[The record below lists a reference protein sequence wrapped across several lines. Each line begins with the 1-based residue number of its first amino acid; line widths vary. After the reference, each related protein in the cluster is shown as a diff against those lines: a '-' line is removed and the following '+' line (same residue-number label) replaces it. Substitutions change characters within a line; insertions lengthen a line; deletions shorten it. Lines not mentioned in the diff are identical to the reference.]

1 MKTKYLALLLLTI
14 FISCNKYDGPSSEIL
29 MSISFSKTGDEQK
42 TLAGNYFNDSIS
54 VFVSGYE
61 YGNSV
66 SGLSAILTVEKGGGS
81 VHQSNLDIVNG
92 YASTKWKSGTISCD
106 QRLRVDIYSKNNT
119 LINQLYFHGNAFRT
133 GIWDT
138 ITSQPDVL
146 IMDILADTSSHK
158 TFMINSNGLFRQKDN
173 YFNWEQ
179 YYIGQISPFR
189 LFMDGNGFIY
199 LSTWNGQIYK
209 SIDGGN
215 FWSLCQSPIEG
226 HPYYYYM
233 TVSND
238 GYLWASTPEY
248 PKSLRCSRD
257 GGLTWTADTAGLNE
271 DELVGDIYRL
281 NTGELLFHTKSTTL
295 YKSTDDGKSWKPEPV
310 PEYSIKLYVTDK
322 EEIII
327 INQDNGITIY
337 KSTDL
342 GQTYKKVY
350 NVLPEYGTTMEK
362 SILKKGDYYYILI
375 PGYGIIRTPDFDNFE
390 TFWRNTEIVY
400 LYLTYD
406 GVIICKGFDND
417 VVYYYRD

>member
-1 MKTKYLALLLLTI
+1 MSTKYIFLLLI
-14 FISCNKYDGPSSEIL
+14 IVFFSCNKYDGPSIETL
-29 MSISFSKTGDEQK
+29 MSVSFSKIGDDQK
-42 TLAGNYFNDSIS
+42 TFAGNYFSDS
-54 VFVSGYE
+54 VKVYVSGFE
-61 YGNSV
+61 YGASV
-66 SGLSAILTVEKGGGS
+66 TGLSAFFTVENGGGS
-81 VHQSNLDIVNG
+81 VDQSNLDIVDG
-92 YASTKWKSGTISCD
+92 YVSTKWKSGTTSCK

-119 LINQLYFHGNAFRT
+119 LINKIYFHGNAFRT

-146 IMDILADTSSHK
+146 ITDILADNSTQQ
-158 TFMINSNGLFRQKDN
+158 TLMIASNGIFRQKN
-173 YFNWEQ
+173 EYFNWEQ
-179 YYIGQISPFR
+179 YYYGQGSPFR
-189 LFMDGNGFIY
+189 LFNDKNGIIY
-199 LSTWNGQIYK
+199 LSTWNGKIFK
-209 SIDGGN
+209 SLDGAN
-215 FWSLCQSPIEG
+215 LWSLCQSPIPG

-281 NTGELLFHTKSTTL
+281 STGDLLFHTKSTSM
-295 YKSTDDGKSWKPEPV
+295 YKSTDDGKSWKPEPA
-310 PEYSIKLYVTDK
+310 PEYSIKLYVTDN

-342 GQTYKKVY
+342 GQTYKNVY
-350 NVLPEYGTTMEK
+350 NVVPQYGTTMERT
-362 SILKKGDYYYILI
+362 IRKKDGYYYILI

-400 LYLTYD
+400 LYITYD
-406 GVIICKGFDND
+406 GVIICKGFDNE